1 MSEEVERELALSVL
15 CGSGRIVRCR
25 QRMCQPKAAAGVAFG
40 RGAADQS
47 FPGQQGGEVTSKES
61 YFAQAI
67 DWDTQT
73 RMELERRAVRH
84 ARVAW
89 ACGILCGLS
98 VLSVTVLLPLKEF
111 VPAIIRVDNATGA
124 YDVQV
129 PGETVQVGR
138 DRDHKIVL
146 SDVARYV
153 LAREGFTRGEA
164 EANYKTAYLMSCG
177 PVRAEWENYFNPE
190 INAQSPVKTMTPTDS
205 ERVEIQNI
213 TFLPTDQDDLRVAQV
228 RFDKTVTRGVSPPV
242 RTRYISTL
250 TVRYERANVPT
261 QIRDL
266 HVNAFGFCAV
276 NYRRD
281 PEGVPQVVGAPV
293 SLPTGSQP
301 LGGLAPS
308 AGETSAQASAGP
320 R

>member
-1 MSEEVERELALSVL
+1 MT
-15 CGSGRIVRCR
+15 
-25 QRMCQPKAAAGVAFG
+25 
-40 RGAADQS
+40 D
-47 FPGQQGGEVTSKES
+47 KET
-61 YFAQAI
+61 YFAKAL
-67 DWDTQT
+67 DWDTQQ
-73 RMELERRAVRH
+73 RLDLERRASRN
-84 ARVAW
+84 ARIAW

-98 VLSVTVLLPLKEF
+98 VLSVTVLLPLKQF

-124 YDVQV
+124 YDVQA
-129 PGETVQVGR
+129 PGETVDLGR
-138 DRDHKIVL
+138 DRYQKIVL

-177 PVRAEWENYFNPE
+177 PVRADWENYFNPE
-190 INAQSPVKTMTPTDS
+190 INAQSPVKTMSPTDS

-228 RFDKTVTRGVSPPV
+228 RFDKTVTRGVAAPV

-250 TVRYERANVPT
+250 TVRYANIPS

-281 PEGVPQVVGAPV
+281 QEGVPQVLDAPAAPGSVGPAGA
-293 SLPTGSQP
+293 GSV
-301 LGGLAPS
+301 
-308 AGETSAQASAGP
+308 TSSSNAVTPNNVGMPPAIG

>member
-1 MSEEVERELALSVL
+1 M
-15 CGSGRIVRCR
+15 
-25 QRMCQPKAAAGVAFG
+25 
-40 RGAADQS
+40 
-47 FPGQQGGEVTSKES
+47 TSKEI
-61 YFAQAI
+61 YFARAI
-67 DWDTQT
+67 DWDTQS
-73 RMELERRAVRH
+73 RLELERRASRN
-84 ARVAW
+84 ARIAW
-89 ACGILCGLS
+89 ACGVVCGLS
-98 VLSVTVLLPLKEF
+98 VLSVTVLLPLKQF

-124 YDVQV
+124 YDVQA
-129 PGETVQVGR
+129 PGETVEVGN

-190 INAQSPVKTMTPTDS
+190 SNAQSPVKTMSPTDS
-205 ERVEIQNI
+205 ERADIQSI
-213 TFLPTDQDDLRVAQV
+213 TFLPTDQNDLRVAQV
-228 RFDKTVTRGVSPPV
+228 RFDKTVTRGVSPAV

-261 QIRDL
+261 QVRDL

-281 PEGVPQVVGAPV
+281 PEGVPQVLGAPTAV
-293 SLPTGSQP
+293 PPGNPGSRGQAPMPSEPDASLPA
-301 LGGLAPS
+301 GL
-308 AGETSAQASAGP
+308 

>member
-1 MSEEVERELALSVL
+1 M
-15 CGSGRIVRCR
+15 
-25 QRMCQPKAAAGVAFG
+25 
-40 RGAADQS
+40 
-47 FPGQQGGEVTSKES
+47 TSKEI
-61 YFAQAI
+61 YFARAI
-67 DWDTQT
+67 DWDTQS
-73 RMELERRAVRH
+73 RLELERRASRN
-84 ARVAW
+84 ARIAW
-89 ACGILCGLS
+89 ACGVVCGLS
-98 VLSVTVLLPLKEF
+98 VLSVTVLLPLKQF

-124 YDVQV
+124 YDVQA
-129 PGETVQVGR
+129 PGETVQVGN

-190 INAQSPVKTMTPTDS
+190 SNAQSPVKTMSPTDS
-205 ERVEIQNI
+205 ERADIQSI
-213 TFLPTDQDDLRVAQV
+213 TFLPTDQNDLRVAQV
-228 RFDKTVTRGVSPPV
+228 RFDKTVTRGVSPAV

-250 TVRYERANVPT
+250 TVRYERGNVPSH
-261 QIRDL
+261 IRDL

-281 PEGVPQVVGAPV
+281 QEGVPQAVGTPQTPGGVLPGQAEAAGVGEMPAAPA
-293 SLPTGSQP
+293 P
-301 LGGLAPS
+301 LGRS
-308 AGETSAQASAGP
+308 QAVV

>member
-1 MSEEVERELALSVL
+1 MTA
-15 CGSGRIVRCR
+15 
-25 QRMCQPKAAAGVAFG
+25 
-40 RGAADQS
+40 
-47 FPGQQGGEVTSKES
+47 KEA
-61 YFAQAI
+61 YFAKAL
-67 DWDTQT
+67 DWDTQQ
-73 RMELERRAVRH
+73 RLDLERRASRN
-84 ARVAW
+84 ARIAW

-98 VLSVTVLLPLKEF
+98 VLSITVLLPLKQF

-124 YDVQV
+124 YDVQA
-129 PGETVQVGR
+129 PGETVSVAR
-138 DRDHKIVL
+138 DRDQKILL

-177 PVRAEWENYFNPE
+177 PVRAEWDNYFNPE
-190 INAQSPVKTMTPTDS
+190 LNPQSPVKTMSPTDS

-228 RFDKTVTRGVSPPV
+228 RFDRTVTRGVEASV

-250 TVRYERANVPT
+250 TVRYERANIPS
-261 QIRDL
+261 QIKDL

-281 PEGVPQVVGAPV
+281 QEGVPQVLGSAAGPGAPNANSV
-293 SLPTGSQP
+293 QQSPPQVTPTNIGLPP
-301 LGGLAPS
+301 A
-308 AGETSAQASAGP
+308 AG

>member
-1 MSEEVERELALSVL
+1 MD
-15 CGSGRIVRCR
+15 
-25 QRMCQPKAAAGVAFG
+25 KA
-40 RGAADQS
+40 
-47 FPGQQGGEVTSKES
+47 T
-61 YFAQAI
+61 YFAKAI
-67 DWDTQT
+67 DWDSQS
-73 RMELERRAVRH
+73 RLDLERRASRN
-84 ARVAW
+84 AKIAW

-98 VLSVTVLLPLKEF
+98 VLSVTVLLPLKQF
-111 VPAIIRVDNATGA
+111 VPAIIRVDKATGA
-124 YDVQV
+124 YDVQT
-129 PGETVQVGR
+129 PGETVEVGR
-138 DRDHKIVL
+138 DRDQKIVL

-177 PVRAEWENYFNPE
+177 PVRAEWENFFNPE
-190 INAQSPVKTMTPTDS
+190 VNAQSPVKTMGPTDS

-228 RFDKTVTRGVSPPV
+228 RFDKTVTRGVAPAM

-250 TVRYERANVPT
+250 TVRYERANIPS

-281 PEGVPQVVGAPV
+281 QEGVPQVLGSPQSATGMQAPGPGGSASVPVTPANVGMP
-293 SLPTGSQP
+293 Q
-301 LGGLAPS
+301 GG
-308 AGETSAQASAGP
+308 TK
-320 R
+320 

>member
-1 MSEEVERELALSVL
+1 M
-15 CGSGRIVRCR
+15 ID
-25 QRMCQPKAAAGVAFG
+25 KA
-40 RGAADQS
+40 
-47 FPGQQGGEVTSKES
+47 T

-67 DWDTQT
+67 NWDTQW
-73 RMELERRAVRH
+73 RAALERRAVRST
-84 ARVAW
+84 RIAW
-89 ACGILCGLS
+89 ACGILCGLC
-98 VLSVTVLLPLKEF
+98 VLSLSMLLPLKQF
-111 VPAIIRVDNATGA
+111 VPAVIRVDNATGA

-129 PGETVQVGR
+129 PGELINLGR
-138 DRDHKIVL
+138 DRDQKIVL

-164 EANYKTAYLMSCG
+164 EASYKTAYLMSCG

-190 INAQSPVKTMTPTDS
+190 INAQSPVRTMSPTDS

-228 RFDKTVTRGVSPPV
+228 RFDKTVTRGTTPPV
-242 RTRYISTL
+242 RTRYIATL
-250 TVRYERANVPT
+250 TVRYERSNVPS

-281 PEGVPQVVGAPV
+281 PEGVPQV
-293 SLPTGSQP
+293 
-301 LGGLAPS
+301 LGTAPS
-308 AGETSAQASAGP
+308 SPSSLSGVQRVPPAMPVTPANVGMTPASG

>member
-1 MSEEVERELALSVL
+1 MTE
-15 CGSGRIVRCR
+15 
-25 QRMCQPKAAAGVAFG
+25 
-40 RGAADQS
+40 
-47 FPGQQGGEVTSKES
+47 KEA
-61 YFAQAI
+61 YFAQALN
-67 DWDTQT
+67 WDTQSRLET
-73 RMELERRAVRH
+73 ERRASRN
-84 ARVAW
+84 AKIAW
-89 ACGILCGLS
+89 ACGILCGLC
-98 VLSVTVLLPLKEF
+98 VLSVTVLLPLKQF

-124 YDVQV
+124 YDVQA
-129 PGETVQVGR
+129 PGELVDVGR
-138 DRDHKIVL
+138 DRDQKIIL

-190 INAQSPVKTMTPTDS
+190 VNPQSPVKTMSPTDS
-205 ERVEIQNI
+205 ERVEIQNV
-213 TFLPTDQDDLRVAQV
+213 TFLPTDQDELRVAQV
-228 RFDKTVTRGVSPPV
+228 RFDKTVTRGVAAPT

-250 TVRYERANVPT
+250 TVRYERGNIPS

-281 PEGVPQVVGAPV
+281 QEGVPQVLGAPAPGAEGANV
-293 SLPTGSQP
+293 AAPA
-301 LGGLAPS
+301 GGQITPS
-308 AGETSAQASAGP
+308 NVGMPQAGE